1 MKAFRRSLWG
11 AVAIAA
17 CGGLPACA
25 DGAGN
30 ASGAPGDAGSEARVP
45 ADASPD
51 VASEAATGDA
61 AAAGRDAGSDAA
73 AAPGGDAGHDAG
85 PDDSAAGVDA
95 SDAGAPQAIGVPMYV
110 DPSSSPATWAQMTSG
125 APAVAL
131 LIANP
136 DNGPGSSA
144 QADYTSEIAAVHAA
158 GETIVGYVHTEYA
171 ARSISDVEADID
183 AWYSSYP
190 AIDGIFSD
198 ETSSDKTTVSS
209 YYEPLYEYVKKK
221 TGADLVIVNPGT
233 AVDESFLQAAD
244 VIVTFEDTY
253 AKYTGASTPSWVA
266 NYPRWRFW
274 NLVLST
280 SSVSDMQ
287 NAVSLARQRN
297 VGYVYVTDQ
306 APGTAYETIVS
317 GSYWQAETAAVQAP

>member
-1 MKAFRRSLWG
+1 MKAFRRSMWG
-11 AVAIAA
+11 LAAIAV

-30 ASGAPGDAGSEARVP
+30 SSGVSGDPGSEGGAP

-51 VASEAATGDA
+51 VAREGSTGDA
-61 AAAGRDAGSDAA
+61 AAAGLDAGSDAA
-73 AAPGGDAGHDAG
+73 TAQGGDAGHEAG
-85 PDDSAAGVDA
+85 PDGSAAGVDA

-110 DPSSSPATWAQMTSG
+110 DPSSSPATWTQMTSG

-136 DNGPGSSA
+136 DNGPGSSV

-158 GETIVGYVHTEYA
+158 GETIVGYIHTQYA
-171 ARSISDVEADID
+171 ARSIADVEADID
-183 AWYSSYP
+183 AWYTSYP

-198 ETSSDKTTVSS
+198 ETSSDKSTVSA

-221 TGADLVIVNPGT
+221 SGADWVVINPGT
-233 AVDESFLQAAD
+233 AVDESFMQAAD

-253 AKYTGASTPSWVA
+253 ANYTGASTPSWVTG
-266 NYPRWRFW
+266 YPRWRFW

-280 SSVSDMQ
+280 SSASDMQ

-306 APGTAYETIVS
+306 APGTAYEKIVS
-317 GSYWQAETAAVQAP
+317 GAYWQAETAAVQAP

>member
-1 MKAFRRSLWG
+1 
-11 AVAIAA
+11 
-17 CGGLPACA
+17 
-25 DGAGN
+25 
-30 ASGAPGDAGSEARVP
+30 SGIDAGSG
-45 ADASPD
+45 D
-51 VASEAATGDA
+51 DA
-61 AAAGRDAGSDAA
+61 AA
-73 AAPGGDAGHDAG
+73 PVGDAGHDAG
-85 PDDSAAGVDA
+85 LDGSAAGVDA
-95 SDAGAPQAIGVPMYV
+95 SDAGAPQALGVPMYV
-110 DPSSSPATWAQMTSG
+110 DPSSSPATWTQMTGG

-136 DNGPGSSA
+136 DSGPGSST

-158 GETIVGYVHTEYA
+158 GQILVGYVHTQYA
-171 ARSISDVEADID
+171 ARPISDVEADID

-190 AIDGIFSD
+190 GIDGVFSD
-198 ETSSDKTTVSS
+198 ETSSDKSTVSP

-221 TGADLVIVNPGT
+221 KGADLVIVNPGT
-233 AVDESFLQAAD
+233 GVDESFMQAAD

-253 AKYTGASTPSWVA
+253 AKYTGASTPSWVTG
-266 NYPRWRFW
+266 YPRWRFW

-306 APGTAYETIVS
+306 GPGTAYEQIVS
-317 GSYWQAETAAVQAP
+317 GSYWQAEVAAVQAP